1 MKQLFIGGR
10 WMDGATT
17 APNINPSDLTDVIDT
32 YAWADSSAVALAVS
46 EARAAQDKMSNLGIQ
61 QRADALDSI
70 GTEILA
76 RRAKLGDL
84 LAREEG
90 KTLPESTAEVVRAGQ
105 IFKYFAGQA
114 LRLSG
119 SIINSVRPEI
129 EVSTLKEPLG
139 IIGVVTPWNFPIA
152 IPAWKVAPALASG
165 NCVVLKPAEQS
176 PGCAWAL
183 AEIISRSGLPAG
195 AFNLVMGGAEAGAAL
210 TSHPDI
216 DGVTFTGSSAVGTSV
231 LASATANRARVQ
243 LEMGGKNPLVVLKD
257 ADLAIAWD
265 CAIQGA
271 FYSTGQRCTASSRL
285 VVERAIHDEFV
296 DGLIQRMKGLKVGNA
311 RAAGTQ
317 IGPVADDRQLAKNL
331 RYLTLGQD
339 GGATLACGGD
349 LLDLETKGHYLSPA
363 LFVDAT
369 PKMAISQ
376 EEIFGPIACVI
387 SADDYE
393 HALAIANDTPHA
405 LSTGICTTSL
415 KFANH
420 FRRHAEAGLVMVNLA
435 TAGIDYHV
443 PFGGHKA
450 SSYGPREQGEQ
461 AIEFFTRG
469 KTAYVAL

>member
-76 RRAKLGDL
+76 RRAELGDL

-461 AIEFFTRG
+461 AIDFFTRG

>member
-10 WMDGATT
+10 WMDGATS

-32 YAWADSSAVALAVS
+32 YAWADASAVALAVS
-46 EARAAQDKMSNLGIQ
+46 EAKSAQDQMSNLGIQ
-61 QRADALDSI
+61 QRADALDAI

-76 RRAKLGDL
+76 RRAELGDL

-90 KTLPESTAEVVRAGQ
+90 KTIPEAIAEVVRAGQ
-105 IFKYFAGQA
+105 IFKYYAGQA

-119 SIINSVRPEI
+119 SLINSVRSGI

-176 PGCAWAL
+176 PGSAWAL

-195 AFNLVMGGAEAGAAL
+195 AFNLVMGGAEAGATL
-210 TSHPDI
+210 TNHPDI

-257 ADLAIAWD
+257 ADLAVAWD
-265 CAIQGA
+265 CSIQGA

-285 VVERAIHDEFV
+285 IVERAIHDEFV
-296 DGLIQRMKGLKVGNA
+296 DGLIQRMKALKIGNA
-311 RAAGTQ
+311 RVAGTQ
-317 IGPVADDRQLAKNL
+317 IGPVVDEKQLAKNL
-331 RYLTLGQD
+331 HYVTLGQD
-339 GGATLACGGD
+339 EGATLACGGD
-349 LLDLETKGHYLSPA
+349 LLALETKGHYLSPA

-369 PKMAISQ
+369 PTMAISRD
-376 EEIFGPIACVI
+376 EIFGPIACVI
-387 SADDYE
+387 LADDYE

-405 LSTGICTTSL
+405 LSAGICTTSL

-420 FRRHAEAGLVMVNLA
+420 FRRHGEAGLVMVNLA